1 MSLSLSIS
9 LWLSIILRCISNSF
23 RFSATRRNF
32 ILLKKW
38 ICVHIG
44 FIFQKTCKKIISLKL
59 KKLKPLCSFFHLFG
73 SFGNFFVQL
82 CPSSFE
88 SCRNLISVDPSK
100 VETTYRAASS
110 SYNGVSCQYGSLS
123 TSFKH

>member
-32 ILLKKW
+32 ILLKKMDLRPHR
-38 ICVHIG
+38 IHFQQNLQKNNFSQIEKVETIV
-44 FIFQKTCKKIISLKL
+44 FIF
-59 KKLKPLCSFFHLFG
+59 HL
-73 SFGNFFVQL
+73 FGNFFVQL
-82 CPSSFE
+82 CPSPFE
-88 SCRNLISVDPSK
+88 SYRNLISVDPSK
-100 VETTYRAASS
+100 VETTYRTASS

-123 TSFKH
+123 ISFKH